1 MSKQIALSE
10 ILAEISSELNK
21 AHQNAL
27 LGGVATMQFEECE
40 VELAVVAEKNASGG
54 LKVWLLDIG
63 AGAKKTD
70 SNTIKLKFSK
80 IGSNPIQAPAIDPEN
95 PAPEI
100 IRQP

>member
-10 ILAEISSELNK
+10 ILAEISSELDK
-21 AHQNAL
+21 AHQKAL
-27 LGGVATMQFEECE
+27 LSGIATMQFEECE
-40 VELAVVAEKNASGG
+40 VELAVIAEKNANGG

-80 IGSNPIQAPAIDPEN
+80 IGSSPIQAPAVDAEN

-100 IRQP
+100 KRQP